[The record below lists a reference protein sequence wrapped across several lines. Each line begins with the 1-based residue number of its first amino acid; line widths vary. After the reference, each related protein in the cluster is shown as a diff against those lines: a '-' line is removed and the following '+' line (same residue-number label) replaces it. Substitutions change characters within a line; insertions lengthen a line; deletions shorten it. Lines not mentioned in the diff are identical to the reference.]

1 LLSPILIRAK
11 AAKDETMTI
20 LNNNRRVKELK
31 AATGRRA
38 KHFLA
43 IDVHSHIR
51 IPEVTALLREISQ
64 TGNPN
69 ARQWVS
75 GRSAV
80 EQKRIQKQNLPK
92 ETDYKVR
99 LRELDKLRIDIQ
111 ALAVN
116 LPSVYY
122 YADGDLALRIAR
134 ISNDGI
140 ADFVSHA
147 PDRFVGM
154 ASVPLQDIPRAIR
167 ELERAVNNLGLRGA
181 WVSSNVQGQ
190 ELGDSMFGRFWA
202 KAQDLDVPVF
212 IHPLG
217 FTHPE
222 RLQKWALWSTIGQPL
237 EEALAMSSLIYE
249 GVMDRYPNL
258 KIGVCHGGGYM
269 PYYIGRHDE
278 TFAQR
283 REIRDKL
290 KKRPSAYLD
299 RFYYDTVI
307 FDPDM
312 LGFLVKKAGAR
323 KVMMG
328 TDMPYTAPEPVAFIR
343 NARGLGDRDKEN
355 MLWRN
360 AAKLLRIA
368 V

>member
-1 LLSPILIRAK
+1 M
-11 AAKDETMTI
+11 TMS
-20 LNNNRRVKELK
+20 NDNVQVRKRR
-31 AATGRRA
+31 AATSQKSKRS
-38 KHFLA
+38 LV

-51 IPEVTALLREISQ
+51 IPEVTALLRQMSEMR
-64 TGNPN
+64 NPN
-69 ARQWVS
+69 TRQWVS

-80 EQKRIQKQNLPK
+80 EQKRIQQQNFPK
-92 ETDYKVR
+92 ETEYKVR
-99 LRELDKLRIDIQ
+99 LRELDRLGIDIQ
-111 ALAVN
+111 AVAVN

-122 YADGDLALRIAR
+122 YADGELALKVAR
-134 ISNDGI
+134 ICNEGI
-140 ADFVSHA
+140 AEFVSHA
-147 PDRFVGM
+147 PDRFVGIG
-154 ASVPLQDIPRAIR
+154 SVPLQDVPRAIR
-167 ELERAVNNLGLRGA
+167 ELERAVNSLGLRGA
-181 WVSSNVQGQ
+181 WISSNIQCR
-190 ELGDSMFGRFWA
+190 ELGEPKFRRFWA

-237 EEALAMSSLIYE
+237 EEVLAMSSLIYE
-249 GVMDRYPNL
+249 GVMDRYPTL

-290 KKRPSAYLD
+290 KMRPSAYLD

-312 LGFLVKKAGAR
+312 LSLLVKKAGTG

-343 NARGLGDRDKEN
+343 NAHGLAAADKEN
-355 MLWRN
+355 LLWRN
-360 AAKLLRIA
+360 AAKLLRIP